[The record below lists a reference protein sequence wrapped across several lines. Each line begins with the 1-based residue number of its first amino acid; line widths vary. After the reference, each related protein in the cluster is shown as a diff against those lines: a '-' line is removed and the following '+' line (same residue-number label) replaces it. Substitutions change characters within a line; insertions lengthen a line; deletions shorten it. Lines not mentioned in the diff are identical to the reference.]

1 MEIMWLRFSGCYGFL
16 SVAVFWRHACG
27 KLLFWKYVHVFEKLP
42 FFVSVWFIV
51 VNLCF
56 LSSPNNMLTSLKTC
70 SSFTTVWLP
79 HNFILTKL
87 WTWTLFREVVHFI
100 NVVCHS
106 ICTCFYGFH
115 GNRTY
120 ARCVLLVSYGFKS
133 CWLLFCHI
141 TRISRSVVTKL
152 VFNSLRKVSSFNYF
166 YHILLKTSHYGHQ
179 VTKNRV
185 LSLSPVTFASN
196 ISVWFL
202 IYCLIH

>member
-100 NVVCHS
+100 MLFV
-106 ICTCFYGFH
+106 T
-115 GNRTY
+115 
-120 ARCVLLVSYGFKS
+120 VS
-133 CWLLFCHI
+133 
-141 TRISRSVVTKL
+141 VL
-152 VFNSLRKVSSFNYF
+152 VFMVSMETERMPDVFF
-166 YHILLKTSHYGHQ
+166 WFHM
-179 VTKNRV
+179 
-185 LSLSPVTFASN
+185 ASN
-196 ISVWFL
+196 LVDYFSVTLLEYHGPWL
-202 IYCLIH
+202 QNLCLILSERCQVLIIFTTFF